1 MTDFPLSLPAQLVVT
16 GGTRAPAP
24 RVRQNF
30 NQSRTGQVVT
40 SDYGLPE
47 WYGSFE
53 FAPIIAGDVEGRKA
67 KAAWDVFIA
76 QLNGR
81 AGTFIAPD
89 VFYDRM
95 GDVQDDDVISLHEA
109 AQADATHI
117 TLAFHNVHGVDI
129 TRRLAAGDRFT
140 IGGTDFHMVIGVDDK
155 SVQITPP
162 LRRDFSS
169 ATVIEHAR
177 PFVVTRLGGESTA
190 QDIEAGQK
198 IIRFSLD
205 WIEAL

>member
-1 MTDFPLSLPAQLVVT
+1 MADFPLHLPAQLIVT

-24 RVRQNF
+24 RVRQNV

-47 WYGSFE
+47 WYGSFD
-53 FAPIIAGDVEGRKA
+53 FAPLIADSPHGRGA

-89 VFYDRM
+89 VFYDRV
-95 GDVQDDDVISLHEA
+95 GDVQNDDVLSLPA
-109 AQADATHI
+109 AAYADATQI
-117 TLAFHNVHGVDI
+117 MVDYRNVHGVAI
-129 TRRLAAGDRFT
+129 ARRLGAGDRFT
-140 IGGTDFHMVIGVDDK
+140 IGGVDFHMVLETDADM
-155 SVQITPP
+155 VQITPP

-169 ATVIEHAR
+169 GTAIEHAQ
-177 PFVVTRLGGESTA
+177 PFIVARLAGESMA

-198 IIRFSLD
+198 TLQFGLN
-205 WIEAL
+205 WVEAL